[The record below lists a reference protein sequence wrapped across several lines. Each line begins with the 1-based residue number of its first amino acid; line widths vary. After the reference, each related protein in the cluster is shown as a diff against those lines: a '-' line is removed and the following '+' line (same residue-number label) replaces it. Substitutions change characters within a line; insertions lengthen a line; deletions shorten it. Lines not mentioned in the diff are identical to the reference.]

1 MFSNFADRLHW
12 LIASIYA
19 TAGTSNESTPNVD
32 AQRHV
37 GRVDQ
42 HWFPVGDGHQPNRG
56 VSNK

>member
-12 LIASIYA
+12 LIASRSA

-37 GRVDQ
+37 GGVDQ
-42 HWFPVGDGHQPNRG
+42 HWFLVVGDGHQLNSRI
-56 VSNK
+56 V